1 MKTTFPKSTE
11 NIKPL
16 VIKFKKKLKELYGD
30 NMQQMILFGSYAR
43 GTIHEESDLDLLL
56 LLKEMESPYHENVF
70 MNEMVSD
77 FSFENEIYFS
87 VLATTLQKFKNIYHP
102 LYKNVKKEGI
112 LI

>member
-1 MKTTFPKSTE
+1 MKTKFPKSTQ

-16 VIKFKKKLKELYGD
+16 VLKLKKELKALYGS

-70 MNEMVSD
+70 MNELVTD

-87 VLATTLQKFKNIYHP
+87 VLATTVQKFKNIYHP
-102 LYKNVKKEGI
+102 LYKNVKREGI
-112 LI
+112 II

>member
-16 VIKFKKKLKELYGD
+16 VLKFKKKLKELYGD

-56 LLKEMESPYHENVF
+56 LLKKMESPYHENEF
-70 MNEMVSD
+70 MNELVSD
-77 FSFENEIYFS
+77 FSFENQTIK
-87 VLATTLQKFKNIYHP
+87 TGKN
-102 LYKNVKKEGI
+102 
-112 LI
+112 